1 MRTVTLE
8 GRGAFDEWRD
18 AARGLLAAG
27 VRPEQVRWQL
37 SGEGGDLFGT
47 QTEAPM
53 PRAQTL
59 DISVPK
65 GFIEAAEAA
74 ICHSDPDRFAL
85 LYRILWR
92 LQAERSLLQV
102 RSDTDVADLVRLIK
116 NVRRDSHKMKAFVR
130 FREVDALQAKRRR
143 FVAWFEP
150 EHFIV
155 SRTAGFF
162 QRRFTDMDWLI
173 ATPKGSAAWN
183 GQELKTSREP
193 AARPEAEDETDELWR
208 TYFSNIFNPARVK
221 IRAMQSEMPKKYWK
235 NMPEASLIP
244 DLIAGAE
251 RRVQEMAA
259 REASQPPAFH
269 ERLQAQWCGRE
280 EQSDPDL
287 PPLERLRHEAAGCT
301 RCPLHCHATQTV
313 FGEGPDDAEI
323 MFVGE
328 QPGDTEDLA
337 GRPFIGPAGQ
347 VFDEAV
353 AAAGIDRSQ
362 VYVTNAVKHFKYE
375 RRGKRR
381 IHMRPD
387 AGEVTHCRWWVS
399 KEIEIIRPRI
409 VVALGATAYLSLTGE
424 SRPIAEVR
432 GMPIPMQD
440 NRMLLVTTH
449 PSAILRMPDPDLKAR
464 SLAAFRSDLGGV
476 NRLFD
481 TLQKV
486 RGPEQGEGPSRG
498 R

>member
-8 GRGAFDEWRD
+8 GQGDFAEWRD
-18 AARGLLAAG
+18 AARRLLVDAIA
-27 VRPEQVRWQL
+27 PDQVRWQL
-37 SGEGGDLFGT
+37 SGQGGDLFGSMADAT
-47 QTEAPM
+47 TKQGGTS
-53 PRAQTL
+53 
-59 DISVPK
+59 DIVVPK

-92 LQAERSLLQV
+92 LQEERSLLQV
-102 RSDTDVADLVRLIK
+102 SSDVDISQLMRLIK

-130 FREVDALQAKRRR
+130 FREVEGVQAARRR

-183 GQELKTSREP
+183 GEELKTSREP

-208 TYFSNIFNPARVK
+208 TYFANIFNPARLK

-251 RRVQEMAA
+251 RRVAEMAA
-259 REASQPPAFH
+259 RQASQPPAFH
-269 ERLQAQWCGRE
+269 ERLQAQWRGRDE
-280 EQSDPDL
+280 EGGDADL
-287 PPLERLRHEAAGCT
+287 SPLARLREEAAGCT

-313 FGEGPDDAEI
+313 FGEGPEQADI

-328 QPGDTEDLA
+328 QPGDAEDLA
-337 GRPFIGPAGQ
+337 GKPFIGPAGQ

-353 AAAGIDRSQ
+353 GAAEIERGE

-387 AGEVTHCRWWVS
+387 AGEVAHCRWWVA
-399 KEIEIIRPRI
+399 KEIEVIKPRI

-440 NRMLLVTTH
+440 DRMLLVTTH
-449 PSAILRMPDPDLKAR
+449 PAAILRMPDADLKAR
-464 SLAAFRSDLGGV
+464 SLAAFRSDLQGV
-476 NRLFD
+476 KRLHE
-481 TLQKV
+481 TLPAV
-486 RGPEQGEGPSRG
+486 
-498 R
+498 

>member
-37 SGEGGDLFGT
+37 SGEGADLFCT

-74 ICHSDPDRFAL
+74 ICHFDPDRFAL

-102 RSDTDVADLVRLIK
+102 RSDPDVADLVRLIK

-130 FREVDALQAKRRR
+130 FREVDAVQAKRRR

-193 AARPEAEDETDELWR
+193 AAQPEAEDETDELWR

-269 ERLQAQWCGRE
+269 ERLQAQWRGRE

-313 FGEGPDDAEI
+313 FGEGPADAEI

-328 QPGDTEDLA
+328 QPADTEDLA

-353 AAAGIDRSQ
+353 EAAGIDRAQ

-381 IHMRPD
+381 IHMRPN
-387 AGEVTHCRWWVS
+387 AGEVAHCRWWVS
-399 KEIEIIRPRI
+399 KEIESIRPRI

-476 NRLFD
+476 KRLFD
-481 TLQKV
+481 TLQEV
-486 RGPEQGEGPSRG
+486 RAPEQGEGPSWDR
-498 R
+498 

>member
-1 MRTVTLE
+1 MHTVTLE
-8 GRGAFDEWRD
+8 GRGELGEWRD
-18 AARGLLAAG
+18 AARRLLTDA
-27 VRPEQVRWQL
+27 VLPDQVRWQL
-37 SGEGGDLFGT
+37 AGQGGDLFGIHSD
-47 QTEAPM
+47 
-53 PRAQTL
+53 TL
-59 DISVPK
+59 RSQGLPEISVPK
-65 GFIEAAEAA
+65 SFLEAADAA
-74 ICHSDPDRFAL
+74 ICHCDPDRFSL

-92 LQAERSLLQV
+92 LQEERNLLQIT
-102 RSDTDVADLVRLIK
+102 SDADMAHLTRLIK

-130 FREVDALQAKRRR
+130 FREVEAMQAGRRQ

-155 SRTAGFF
+155 ARTAGFF

-183 GQELKTSREP
+183 GQELKTSHEP
-193 AARPEAEDETDELWR
+193 AVRPEAEDETDELWR
-208 TYFSNIFNPARVK
+208 TYFANIFNPARLK

-251 RRVQEMAA
+251 KRVAEMAA

-269 ERLQAQWCGRE
+269 ERLQAQWRGRE
-280 EQSDPDL
+280 EEASVDL
-287 PPLERLRHEAAGCT
+287 PLLERLRQDAAGCT
-301 RCPLHCHATQTV
+301 RCPLYCHATQTV

-337 GRPFIGPAGQ
+337 GRPFIGPAGRI
-347 VFDEAV
+347 FDEAV
-353 AAAGIDRSQ
+353 AAAGIERSG
-362 VYVTNAVKHFKYE
+362 VYVTNAVKHFKHE

-387 AGEVTHCRWWVS
+387 AGEVAHCRWWVA
-399 KEIEIIRPRI
+399 KEIEVVRPRI

-432 GMPIPMQD
+432 GMPIPMQEG
-440 NRMLLVTTH
+440 RMLLVTTH
-449 PSAILRMPDPDLKAR
+449 PSAILRMPDEDLKVR
-464 SLAAFRSDLGGV
+464 SLAAFWSDLQGV
-476 NRLFD
+476 KRLAD
-481 TLQKV
+481 TL
-486 RGPEQGEGPSRG
+486 PTL
-498 R
+498 

>member
-8 GRGAFDEWRD
+8 GRGAFDEWRN
-18 AARGLLAAG
+18 AARSLLADR
-27 VRPEQVRWQL
+27 VTPDQVRWQR
-37 SGEGGDLFGT
+37 SGEGGDLFGALLPEEPPV
-47 QTEAPM
+47 EAPSG
-53 PRAQTL
+53 TV
-59 DISVPK
+59 VPK

-74 ICHSDPDRFAL
+74 ICHSDPDRFSL

-92 LQAERSLLQV
+92 LQGERALLQV
-102 RSDTDVADLVRLIK
+102 RSDPDVADLTRLIK

-130 FREVDALQAKRRR
+130 FREVEAVQAGRRR

-155 SRTAGFF
+155 ARTAGFF

-183 GQELKTSREP
+183 GQELKTSHEP
-193 AARPEAEDETDELWR
+193 ALRPEAEDATDELWR
-208 TYFSNIFNPARVK
+208 TYFANIFNPARVK

-251 RRVQEMAA
+251 RRVAEMAE
-259 REASQPPAFH
+259 RQASQPPAFH
-269 ERLQAQWCGRE
+269 ERLQAQWRGRE
-280 EQSDPDL
+280 EGDDVAADL
-287 PPLERLRHEAAGCT
+287 PPLERLRQEAACCT

-313 FGEGPDDAEI
+313 FGEGPEDAEI

-347 VFDEAV
+347 VFDEAAS
-353 AAAGIDRSQ
+353 AARIDRSQ

-387 AGEVTHCRWWVS
+387 AGEVAHCRWWVA

-464 SLAAFRSDLGGV
+464 SLAAFRSDLGDV
-476 NRLFD
+476 KRLHE
-481 TLQKV
+481 TLAA
-486 RGPEQGEGPSRG
+486 S
-498 R
+498 

>member
-1 MRTVTLE
+1 MRTISLE
-8 GRGAFDEWRD
+8 GRGGFDEWRD
-18 AARGLLAAG
+18 AARGLLASR
-27 VRPEQVRWQL
+27 VPPDQVRWQL
-37 SGEGGDLFGT
+37 SGDGGDLFGAGVPDPVSVPAT
-47 QTEAPM
+47 AEIA
-53 PRAQTL
+53 
-59 DISVPK
+59 VPK
-65 GFIEAAEAA
+65 GFVDAAEAA
-74 ICHSDPDRFAL
+74 ICHSDADRFGL

-92 LQAERSLLQV
+92 LQAERALLQV
-102 RSDTDVADLVRLIK
+102 SSDTDVAHLTRLIK

-130 FREVDALQAKRRR
+130 FREVEAVQAGRRR

-155 SRTAGFF
+155 ARTAGFF

-183 GQELKTSREP
+183 GEALMTSREP
-193 AARPEAEDETDELWR
+193 AIRQEAEDETDELWR
-208 TYFSNIFNPARVK
+208 TYFANIFNPARVK

-251 RRVQEMAA
+251 RRVAEMAA

-269 ERLQAQWCGRE
+269 ERLQAQWRGQDE
-280 EQSDPDL
+280 EAPINL
-287 PPLERLRHEAAGCT
+287 PPLERLRLEAAICT

-313 FGEGPDDAEI
+313 FGEGSEDAEI

-347 VFDEAV
+347 VFDEAI
-353 AAAGIDRSQ
+353 AAAGIDRSE

-387 AGEVTHCRWWVS
+387 AGEVAHCRWWVA
-399 KEIEIIRPRI
+399 KEIEIVRPRI

-424 SRPIAEVR
+424 SRPIAEMR
-432 GMPIPMQD
+432 GMPIPLQEG
-440 NRMLLVTTH
+440 RMLLVTTH

-464 SLAAFRSDLGGV
+464 SLTAFRSDLADV
-476 NRLFD
+476 KRLFD
-481 TLQKV
+481 TLPV
-486 RGPEQGEGPSRG
+486 R
-498 R
+498 

>member
-8 GRGAFDEWRD
+8 GRGAFGEWRD
-18 AARGLLAAG
+18 AARALLGDG
-27 VRPEQVRWQL
+27 VAPERVRWQL
-37 SGEGGDLFGT
+37 SGEAGDLFGSV
-47 QTEAPM
+47 A
-53 PRAQTL
+53 RAQLPPEEAVAITV
-59 DISVPK
+59 SK
-65 GFIEAAEAA
+65 GFIESAEAA

-92 LQAERSLLQV
+92 LQTERSLLQV
-102 RSDTDVADLVRLIK
+102 RSDPDVADLVRLIK

-130 FREVDALQAKRRR
+130 FREVEAMQTKRRR

-155 SRTAGFF
+155 ARTAGFF

-183 GQELKTSREP
+183 GQELKTSSEP

-208 TYFSNIFNPARVK
+208 TYFANIFNPARVK

-269 ERLQAQWCGRE
+269 ERLQAQWRGRE
-280 EQSDPDL
+280 EEAQGDL
-287 PPLERLRHEAAGCT
+287 PPLERVRQEAAGCT

-353 AAAGIDRSQ
+353 VAAGIDRSQ

-381 IHMRPD
+381 IHMRPN
-387 AGEVTHCRWWVS
+387 AGEVAHCRWWVS
-399 KEIEIIRPRI
+399 KEIEIVQPRI

-432 GMPIPMQD
+432 GLPIPMQG

-464 SLAAFRSDLGGV
+464 SLAAFRSDLGDV
-476 NRLFD
+476 KRLFD
-481 TLQKV
+481 TLQQV
-486 RGPEQGEGPSRG
+486 RGPEQGEGRSRDP
-498 R
+498 

>member
-18 AARGLLAAG
+18 AARALLGDG
-27 VRPEQVRWQL
+27 VAPEQVRWQL
-37 SGEGGDLFGT
+37 AGQGGDLFGAAT
-47 QTEAPM
+47 ASDLTARSCE
-53 PRAQTL
+53 
-59 DISVPK
+59 ISVSK
-65 GFIEAAEAA
+65 SFIEAAEAA
-74 ICHSDPDRFAL
+74 ICHSDSERFSL

-92 LQAERSLLQV
+92 LQHERSLLQV
-102 RSDTDVADLVRLIK
+102 TSDADVAQLTRLIK

-130 FREVDALQAKRRR
+130 FREVDAVQAGRRR

-183 GQELKTSREP
+183 GQALKTSREP

-208 TYFSNIFNPARVK
+208 TYFANIFNPARVK

-251 RRVQEMAA
+251 RRVAEMAA

-269 ERLQAQWCGRE
+269 ERLQAQWRGRE
-280 EQSDPDL
+280 EEGSSVDL
-287 PPLERLRHEAAGCT
+287 PPLERLRQEAAGCT

-353 AAAGIDRSQ
+353 SAAGIDRSQ

-387 AGEVTHCRWWVS
+387 AGEVAHCRWWVS

-449 PSAILRMPDPDLKAR
+449 PSAILRMPDPELKAR
-464 SLAAFRSDLGGV
+464 SLAAFRSDLSDV
-476 NRLFD
+476 KRLFD
-481 TLQKV
+481 TLPA
-486 RGPEQGEGPSRG
+486 R
-498 R
+498 

>member
-18 AARGLLAAG
+18 AARSLLADR
-27 VRPEQVRWQL
+27 VTPDQVRWQL
-37 SGEGGDLFGT
+37 SGEGGDLFG
-47 QTEAPM
+47 AM
-53 PRAQTL
+53 PPETGPV
-59 DISVPK
+59 DVPSGIVVPK

-74 ICHSDPDRFAL
+74 ICHTDPDRFSL

-102 RSDTDVADLVRLIK
+102 SSDPDVSDLVRLIK
-116 NVRRDSHKMKAFVR
+116 NIRRDSHKMKAFVR
-130 FREVDALQAKRRR
+130 FREVEAVRAGRRR

-155 SRTAGFF
+155 ARTAGFF

-183 GQELKTSREP
+183 GQALKTSQEP

-208 TYFSNIFNPARVK
+208 TYFANIFNPARLK
-221 IRAMQSEMPKKYWK
+221 IKAMQSEMPKKYWK

-251 RRVQEMAA
+251 RRVADMAE
-259 REASQPPAFH
+259 RQASQPPAFH
-269 ERLQAQWCGRE
+269 ERLQAQWRGRE
-280 EQSDPDL
+280 EKEPPVDL
-287 PPLERLRHEAAGCT
+287 PPLERLREEAAGCA

-313 FGEGPDDAEI
+313 FGEGPEDSEI

-337 GRPFIGPAGQ
+337 GKPFIGPAGQ

-353 AAAGIDRSQ
+353 AAAGIDRTQ

-387 AGEVTHCRWWVS
+387 AGEVAHCRWWVAQ
-399 KEIEIIRPRI
+399 EIEIIRPRI

-432 GMPIPMQD
+432 GMPIPLQD

-464 SLAAFRSDLGGV
+464 SLGAFRSDLQGV
-476 NRLFD
+476 RRLFD
-481 TLQKV
+481 TL
-486 RGPEQGEGPSRG
+486 PAL
-498 R
+498 